1 MRRVSLQELSA
12 HPEPFDRLV
21 LGTPEI
27 DHFCSSTLW
36 TVPAHQAF
44 HAHREPF
51 VWQGETAA
59 IALARATEPQGR
71 YYYLE
76 PLEASWLLACP
87 LLGEDPEEVVDE
99 LGRRLEAVA
108 PVAFLSGMVRG
119 GALYRALH
127 KRLSVRYRLQEGP
140 QTVRHAAS
148 LEGGLEGFLSRRSAQ
163 FRSRL
168 RRTRKKAERERFVL
182 VDVDEGDPEQLY
194 ERILAVEERSWK
206 GRREVG
212 ITTGSMCEFY
222 RLMVARLVPG
232 RLRLSFVQRDGQDVA
247 YVLGGVLG
255 KTYRGLQFSFDEE
268 YRDFAL
274 GNVAQLHTI
283 ERLSREGVEL
293 YDLGSDI
300 AYKRRWGEGGLVT
313 TTVVAVTK
321 W

>member
-1 MRRVSLQELSA
+1 MSLQELSQQ
-12 HPEPFDRLV
+12 PEPFDRLA
-21 LGTPEI
+21 LATPDI

-36 TVPAHQAF
+36 TVPAHHAF
-44 HAHREPF
+44 HPQREPF
-51 VWQGETAA
+51 VWLGEGQA

-87 LLGEDPEEVVDE
+87 LLGQDCDQVVDE
-99 LGRRLEAVA
+99 FARRFEAVA

-119 GALYRALH
+119 SALYQAVHR
-127 KRLSVRYRLQEGP
+127 RLGVRYRLQQGP
-140 QTVRHAAS
+140 ETVRHAAS

-168 RRTRKKAERERFVL
+168 RRTRKKAEREGFTV
-182 VDVDEGDPEQLY
+182 VDVDQGDPVALY
-194 ERILAVEERSWK
+194 ARLQAVEKRSWK
-206 GRREVG
+206 GKGWVG
-212 ITTGSMCEFY
+212 INTGTMYEFY
-222 RLMVARLVPG
+222 RVMLARLLPD
-232 RLRLSFVQRDGQDVA
+232 RLRLSFVQREGQDVA

-255 KTYRGLQFSFDEE
+255 TTYRGLQFSFDEA

-283 ERLSREGVEL
+283 ERLSREEIMW

-300 AYKRRWGEGGLVT
+300 AYKRRWGETGLVT
-313 TTVVAVTK
+313 STVVAVAK